1 MLEYKRDDAERS
13 TEISPLSVKVVGIG
27 GAGAN
32 VLDRIALEGMDG
44 AELISMNTDVRG
56 LSTSVANS
64 KIQLGRTLTQGLAA
78 GGDPEL
84 GQQAAEEAEAEIRA
98 ALQNSGMVFIC
109 AGLGGGTGSGAAPYI
124 AKIAREEGA
133 FVVAFVTVPFSF
145 EGKRRLQ
152 QASDAL
158 RQLEIYANALVTFD
172 NDRMGD
178 LVLPKEGIQQAFT
191 AADQIIS
198 QSVRAVTSLVTQ
210 PGLIRIGMDDLLTAL
225 RNHNSRCLFG
235 FGQAKGENRAQEALA
250 RALKSPLLDKGQLLK
265 HAGNAIV
272 QVTGGDSMTL
282 YEVEI
287 LMNEVGKHVRDSA
300 QILFGVSADAK
311 LTDSLTVTILSS
323 VQEAQLK
330 PPPEGGEATSDT
342 SPAPAAGT
350 TPPPPAGGG
359 GEAAA
364 EPVAKKSEAPAQD
377 EPERAPVASN
387 RQPASVAA
395 PAPSLQTMAVP
406 VVAKAAAPAP
416 KPPPLDPALMETIV
430 DVAPKPPPTSDP
442 ALLETVFSERPPEPE
457 PLEEM
462 EGLDEETETSELDV
476 FVDHEEEED
485 DSPFVDEGTD
495 EEAVFVNPIAK
506 ASGAKDASK
515 TVEELEELD
524 EVDGDAVFVDP
535 FPAGEGEVPAE
546 VEPAAATP
554 EPEPEPEAVEPE
566 AAPEA
571 KSKGGLAKFTS
582 RFRGAKSKDKA
593 EEVTLAPEPELPVSE
608 TADLPP
614 RSERPAKVELPK
626 ADLASA
632 VLPPKRPPAEAVREI
647 PAPAPAAKLP
657 PKSQPTLPQ
666 QDELIPKK
674 PAARG
679 RFEKTEPTIID
690 GEDLDVPAFLRKKGK

>member
-1 MLEYKRDDAERS
+1 MLEFKRDDADRS
-13 TEISPLSVKVVGIG
+13 TETIPLSVKVVGIG

-145 EGKRRLQ
+145 EGRRRLQ
-152 QASDAL
+152 QASDSL

-225 RNHNSRCLFG
+225 RNHNARCLFG

-265 HAGNAIV
+265 HAANAIV
-272 QVTGGDSMTL
+272 QVTGGDTMTL

-287 LMNEVGKHVRDSA
+287 LMNEVGKHVRDNA

-311 LTDSLTVTILSS
+311 LSDSITVTIISS
-323 VQEAQLK
+323 VQESELK
-330 PPPEGGEATSDT
+330 PHPEGADLHAAT
-342 SPAPAAGT
+342 PRPPAAGPAT
-350 TPPPPAGGG
+350 APPPAGGG
-359 GEAAA
+359 GTPIAAA
-364 EPVAKKSEAPAQD
+364 IAKKSEAPAQV

-387 RQPASVAA
+387 PKPAVGDAPVSRAAAPPPVARAAAPPEPPPLEPAPLDDVVFEEVVLDDAVVEEVVEELPPTADPGRPPEA
-395 PAPSLQTMAVP
+395 PAPP
-406 VVAKAAAPAP
+406 
-416 KPPPLDPALMETIV
+416 ET
-430 DVAPKPPPTSDP
+430 D
-442 ALLETVFSERPPEPE
+442 
-457 PLEEM
+457 
-462 EGLDEETETSELDV
+462 TSELDV
-476 FVDHEEEED
+476 FVDHDD
-485 DSPFVDEGTD
+485 DSPFVDEADG
-495 EEAVFVNPIAK
+495 ESPVFVNPVAA
-506 ASGAKDASK
+506 ASGPPRVVEEALDALEDADASGIF
-515 TVEELEELD
+515 E
-524 EVDGDAVFVDP
+524 DP
-535 FPAGEGEVPAE
+535 FAVSDESPAPSAPA
-546 VEPAAATP
+546 PP
-554 EPEPEPEAVEPE
+554 EPMPDPETPP
-566 AAPEA
+566 APKA
-571 KSKGGLAKFTS
+571 KGGLSKFTS
-582 RFRGAKSKDKA
+582 RFRGKPRELP
-593 EEVTLAPEPELPVSE
+593 EEPVSPAPAAEPESPPEFPDLPPK
-608 TADLPP
+608 ADLPP
-614 RSERPAKVELPK
+614 
-626 ADLASA
+626 
-632 VLPPKRPPAEAVREI
+632 
-647 PAPAPAAKLP
+647 AKLP
-657 PKSQPTLPQ
+657 PKRASSEAAPEAPAPEPASRPAARTPEPVAR
-666 QDELIPKK
+666 QDELIPRK

-690 GEDLDVPAFLRKKGK
+690 GEDLDIPAFLRKKGGK

>member
-1 MLEYKRDDAERS
+1 MLEYTRDDAERS
-13 TEISPLSVKVVGIG
+13 TEATPLSVKVVGIG

-145 EGKRRLQ
+145 EGRRRLQ
-152 QASDAL
+152 QSSDSL

-265 HAGNAIV
+265 HAANAII

-311 LTDSLTVTILSS
+311 LTDSITVTIISS

-330 PPPEGGEATSDT
+330 PLPEGEAA
-342 SPAPAAGT
+342 PAPAARPAAAPAAA
-350 TPPPPAGGG
+350 PPPTGGG
-359 GEAAA
+359 GPQSPAA
-364 EPVAKKSEAPAQD
+364 VAKKSEAPAQD
-377 EPERAPVASN
+377 EPERAPAASN
-387 RQPASVAA
+387 PQPAPGGAPPPQGKAVPLVAKVAA
-395 PAPSLQTMAVP
+395 PELPAIE
-406 VVAKAAAPAP
+406 AAPADEAVP
-416 KPPPLDPALMETIV
+416 EAPPPEQET
-430 DVAPKPPPTSDP
+430 
-442 ALLETVFSERPPEPE
+442 EPE
-457 PLEEM
+457 TEPELEVVEVI
-462 EGLDEETETSELDV
+462 EELEVFEEQKISELDV
-476 FVDHEEEED
+476 FVDHDED
-485 DSPFVDEGTD
+485 GSPFVDEGPED
-495 EEAVFVNPIAK
+495 APVFANPIAEAMGGDAKGDDEIVELEESSLEDVFIDPSPDEEEAV
-506 ASGAKDASK
+506 
-515 TVEELEELD
+515 
-524 EVDGDAVFVDP
+524 AVS
-535 FPAGEGEVPAE
+535 
-546 VEPAAATP
+546 P
-554 EPEPEPEAVEPE
+554 EPEPEVAAAKPESVPV
-566 AAPEA
+566 P
-571 KSKGGLAKFTS
+571 KTKGGLSKFTS
-582 RFRGAKSKDKA
+582 RFRGRPKEKTGDSSDASESVGTEMPEMAELPAKA
-593 EEVTLAPEPELPVSE
+593 ELPS
-608 TADLPP
+608 TQ
-614 RSERPAKVELPK
+614 
-626 ADLASA
+626 
-632 VLPPKRPPAEAVREI
+632 LPPKRRPVE
-647 PAPAPAAKLP
+647 PAPEPASSEHLP
-657 PKSQPTLPQ
+657 PVKTAPKASPLAAQ
-666 QDELIPKK
+666 QDELIPRK
-674 PAARG
+674 PVARG